1 MWNRAATSSSATQN
15 TPKST
20 HDATVSPP
28 RRSEICSFALLNS
41 RFAQTLMP
49 RHRFSLPCR
58 HHADEG
64 GFRFRS
70 EALYTVPKCQADRP
84 EHSPSNRCTLLEK
97 QGFFSNRQITLRACR
112 PIYFPRRR
120 NRETDH
126 RSPPFQPRRPSIS
139 ERTADAEQILENV
152 YYFLFVNPPL
162 LKNNSLLLLKLPL

>member
-49 RHRFSLPCR
+49 SHRFSLPCR

-64 GFRFRS
+64 GFRFRG

-84 EHSPSNRCTLLEK
+84 EHSPSNRCTLSEK
-97 QGFFSNRQITLRACR
+97 TRLFLKPTDNASGMPADLFSAPSQPRNRPSFT
-112 PIYFPRRR
+112 PFPTKTTVDFRKNRRR
-120 NRETDH
+120 GTNSRKC
-126 RSPPFQPRRPSIS
+126 
-139 ERTADAEQILENV
+139 L
-152 YYFLFVNPPL
+152 LFFIR
-162 LKNNSLLLLKLPL
+162 KSSSSQK